1 MKWHQILRKRLNYSK
16 TEEGKPLCWDPAGPQ
31 ELLRVLQRLC
41 PLPGSSR
48 ALTQRR
54 RHALLPGTQDG
65 ETLGQAPSCPG
76 RTGGQDD

>member
-41 PLPGSSR
+41 PPPRELSGSHTAQEARTAPWDPGRRDAGPGSQLPGEDR
-48 ALTQRR
+48 GA
-54 RHALLPGTQDG
+54 G
-65 ETLGQAPSCPG
+65 
-76 RTGGQDD
+76 